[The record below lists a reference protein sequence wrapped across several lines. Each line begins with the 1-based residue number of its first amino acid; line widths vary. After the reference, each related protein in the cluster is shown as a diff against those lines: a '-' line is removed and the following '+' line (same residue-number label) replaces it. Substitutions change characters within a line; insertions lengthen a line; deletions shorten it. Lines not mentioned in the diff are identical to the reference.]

1 MNNFKVAIVTL
12 AMTTDSIADDAT
24 TDKWIKEF
32 QPSVLSKVEQ
42 KAEINWFIE
51 ASQPYK
57 GMEIN
62 VVSETIATHEYEAK
76 TLAAAF
82 TELTGIKI
90 THDLIGE
97 GDVIEK
103 LQTQMQSG
111 ENIYDAYINDSDLI
125 GTHWR

>member
-1 MNNFKVAIVTL
+1 MMNSFKVAILTL

-90 THDLIGE
+90 THDLIG
-97 GDVIEK
+97 
-103 LQTQMQSG
+103 
-111 ENIYDAYINDSDLI
+111 
-125 GTHWR
+125 